1 MSKGAEDAQLL
12 EIYKLHA
19 QAADDV
25 SRRRDNANRM
35 YLAASTSVGITM
47 GVAGRFGAEEVPAWI
62 VLSALSV
69 LGVLMQLGW
78 LGVIKSYRQLNSNK
92 FAVLLRLEEKLPF
105 DFYSQEWKE
114 MGEGH
119 DKRRYVEMTI
129 AERTLPKVL
138 GVVFLIAGVMSAVW
152 GMAEMCG
159 RVA

>member
-1 MSKGAEDAQLL
+1 MNNGPEAAQVL

-25 SRRRDNANRM
+25 SRRRDSANRM

-69 LGVLMQLGW
+69 LGIVIQLGW
-78 LGVIKSYRQLNSNK
+78 LGVIKSYRQLNGKK
-92 FAVLLRLEEKLPF
+92 FAVLLRLEKKLPF
-105 DFYSQEWKE
+105 DFYTQEWKE
-114 MGEGH
+114 MGEGR

-138 GVVFLIAGVMSAVW
+138 GVAFLIGGMMSAVW
-152 GMAEMCG
+152 GVAEMCG
-159 RVA
+159 RVG